1 MAIVYL
7 VSCVSVKKT
16 SKAAAADLYISSWFK
31 KAKAYTVERADVWFI
46 LSAKY
51 GLVRP
56 DTLVEPYE
64 KTLNAMR
71 KKERLEWADNVMK
84 SILSNTTIGD
94 HVVLL
99 AGARYREFLADKLS
113 QLGYTVEAPLANMGI
128 GEQLSWLGRNINQKT
143 KK

>member
-7 VSCVSVKKT
+7 ISCVSVKKA

-31 KAKAYTVERADVWFI
+31 KARAYTEKRADAWFI
-46 LSAKY
+46 LSAQY

-56 DTLVEPYE
+56 DALIEPYE

-84 SILSNTTIGD
+84 SILSNTTVGD
-94 HVVLL
+94 HVVFL
-99 AGARYREFLADKLS
+99 AGARYREFLAGRLS

-128 GEQLSWLGRNINQKT
+128 GEQLSWLGEN